1 MQPFVFPVQ
10 EDSLQ
15 HQHFVGKERILGFPS
30 WEGLSF
36 PSEACSGP
44 NGPQELQAL
53 HTGWRMGL
61 MARPGGGRKGPTDHT
76 MGMRHWGILVR
87 YIYCSWVKSKRAVSL
102 CSGAAVASKECMHV
116 ALAAGC
122 RLRSSS
128 VDLGL
133 LSEPAATPVA
143 PRWRKL
149 ENWEGCYSWSI
160 PGSARAAH
168 QTPLTCSRVSDVSV
182 LRQMECHVVTSLST

>member
-1 MQPFVFPVQ
+1 M
-10 EDSLQ
+10 
-15 HQHFVGKERILGFPS
+15 GKERILGFRS

-36 PSEACSGP
+36 PTEACSGP

-61 MARPGGGRKGPTDHT
+61 LARPGGGRKGPTDHT
-76 MGMRHWGILVR
+76 IGMRHLSNSCEVCI
-87 YIYCSWVKSKRAVSL
+87 CPQVKSKRALSL

-122 RLRSSS
+122 RLRSSF

-133 LSEPAATPVA
+133 PSEPAATPVG
-143 PRWRKL
+143 PHWRKL
-149 ENWEGCYSWSI
+149 ENWEGSYSWLCKSSS
-160 PGSARAAH
+160 P
-168 QTPLTCSRVSDVSV
+168 D
-182 LRQMECHVVTSLST
+182 ST